1 MDEEIGRYRQ
11 NLLGE
16 IRADA
21 HMGGDYE
28 RSRFIDRACQ
38 VLETGEEFTEYTL
51 CRAHTPWKRGTIAQ
65 VDAFS
70 FSQSDGI
77 LSLVVMDYSGADEP
91 DALTTDEVRR
101 LAQAAYLFLEASV
114 HDDIARSWDESH
126 EAHALSREVFAFATG
141 EMTKACIYLVSD
153 RMLGSKL
160 GKLPEF
166 SLGTQKVEI
175 QLWDIAR
182 LARVDMSTSGREEI
196 QVNFAEEYGQGIP
209 ALSAGL
215 GEDSRYQS
223 YMCVM
228 PGEILASLYDRFG
241 GRILEQNV
249 RAFLGETRKVNKGIR
264 DTLRNDPAMFFAFNN
279 GLTATVSNLSLEQRD
294 DGPPVITAVTD
305 FQVVNGGQTTASLY
319 WAKKANYDL
328 SKVFVQMKL
337 SKLPEEGFEDAVHDI
352 ARYANAQNA
361 VSASDLFAGHP
372 YFKRLET
379 LSRQTLAPSAKPGD
393 IGGFWFFERTQGSY
407 NVELKRR
414 KGTAAK
420 AWELIHPKR
429 QKLTKTDIARYEA
442 TWESIP
448 HSVCSGAQKNIAAF
462 AKIITQT
469 WSNDPEAFD
478 VAYFKRL
485 VVKAI
490 LTKAVDAEIP
500 AQDWYPGSILR
511 QLATYT
517 LSLMSDRMLGAQLQP
532 DFDAVWRAQ
541 HAPRSFVAEAMRI
554 AKKILPLLQEIPSEQ
569 TKNRLVT
576 EWAKREACWLRVQ
589 SSSIS
594 LSTEFFETLTT
605 TTTLKK
611 APVRWGD
618 KAAELWKNGTWA
630 RLHEWNKAAEILTP
644 DESDLVER
652 ATAVSSFGFKG
663 FRLIKLQE
671 AWKRAVD
678 GGFA

>member
-51 CRAHTPWKRGTIAQ
+51 CRAHTPWKRGTTAQ

-77 LSLVVMDYSGADEP
+77 LSLVVMDYSGAEEP

-101 LAQAAYLFLEASV
+101 LAQAAYRFLEASV
-114 HDDIARSWDESH
+114 HDDLASCWDESH

-153 RMLGSKL
+153 RMLGSQL

-166 SLGTQKVEI
+166 SLGTQKVEV

-215 GEDSRYQS
+215 GDDSRYQS

-319 WAKKANYDL
+319 WAKKASYDL

-337 SKLPEEGFEDAVHDI
+337 SKLPEEGFED
-352 ARYANAQNA
+352 
-361 VSASDLFAGHP
+361 
-372 YFKRLET
+372 
-379 LSRQTLAPSAKPGD
+379 
-393 IGGFWFFERTQGSY
+393 
-407 NVELKRR
+407 
-414 KGTAAK
+414 
-420 AWELIHPKR
+420 
-429 QKLTKTDIARYEA
+429 
-442 TWESIP
+442 
-448 HSVCSGAQKNIAAF
+448 
-462 AKIITQT
+462 
-469 WSNDPEAFD
+469 
-478 VAYFKRL
+478 
-485 VVKAI
+485 
-490 LTKAVDAEIP
+490 
-500 AQDWYPGSILR
+500 
-511 QLATYT
+511 
-517 LSLMSDRMLGAQLQP
+517 
-532 DFDAVWRAQ
+532 
-541 HAPRSFVAEAMRI
+541 
-554 AKKILPLLQEIPSEQ
+554 
-569 TKNRLVT
+569 
-576 EWAKREACWLRVQ
+576 
-589 SSSIS
+589 
-594 LSTEFFETLTT
+594 
-605 TTTLKK
+605 
-611 APVRWGD
+611 
-618 KAAELWKNGTWA
+618 
-630 RLHEWNKAAEILTP
+630 
-644 DESDLVER
+644 
-652 ATAVSSFGFKG
+652 
-663 FRLIKLQE
+663 
-671 AWKRAVD
+671 
-678 GGFA
+678 